1 MRKIRLAG
9 AVAAALGVLLAA
21 APAWAHVEIEPG
33 EAEQGSFAV
42 VTFNVP
48 NETSDAKTTA
58 VKVQFPEDHPI
69 PFVSVEPVPGWT
81 VATQSTTLAE
91 PVESEGEQITE
102 AVSTITWSADGTG
115 IEPGQFQRFPV
126 SMGPLPEDAD
136 ALEFKAIQTYDN
148 GDVVRWIEATPAS
161 GEEPELPAPVLTLT
175 AAGGEGGDHA
185 ASTDTTVAADQG
197 ATDSA
202 AAEATSAQDD
212 ADSAT
217 TLATIGLIVGALGLI
232 AGVSAI
238 VLGRRKSAAA

>member
-33 EAEQGSFAV
+33 EAEQGSDAV

-48 NETSDAKTTA
+48 NETSDANTTE
-58 VKVQFPEDHPI
+58 VKVQLPGDHPI

-115 IEPGQFQRFPV
+115 IAPGQFQRFPV

-175 AAGGEGGDHA
+175 AAGAEGDHA
-185 ASTDTTVAADQG
+185 ASTDTTVAADPG

-202 AAEATSAQDD
+202 EAEATSAQDD
-212 ADSAT
+212 ADSAK
-217 TLATIGLIVGALGLI
+217 TLAAVGLIVGALGLI
-232 AGVSAI
+232 AGVTALT
-238 VLGRRKSAAA
+238 LGRRKSAAA